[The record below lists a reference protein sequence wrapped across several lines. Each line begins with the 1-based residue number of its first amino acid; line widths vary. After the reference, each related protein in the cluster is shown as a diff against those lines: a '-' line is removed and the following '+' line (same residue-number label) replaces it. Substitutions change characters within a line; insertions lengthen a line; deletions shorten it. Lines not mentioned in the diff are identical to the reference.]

1 MEDNMIKKQVA
12 KKKTVKKKTARKAI
26 PGKPRKKAPQ
36 INLQSFLEEVRKGA
50 YELFLQRGSAH
61 GNDLEDWLKA
71 EKKVK
76 QKYGIK

>member
-1 MEDNMIKKQVA
+1 MIKKQVG
-12 KKKTVKKKTARKAI
+12 KKKTAKKKTARKAV
-26 PGKPRKKAPQ
+26 PKKPVKKAPQ
-36 INLQSFLEEVRKGA
+36 INLQDFLEEVRKGA
-50 YELFLQRGSAH
+50 YELFLRRGSTH

>member
-1 MEDNMIKKQVA
+1 MIKKQVA
-12 KKKTVKKKTARKAI
+12 KKKTAKKKTVKKAVPAK
-26 PGKPRKKAPQ
+26 PGKKAPR
-36 INLQSFLEEVRKGA
+36 INLQGFLEEVRKGA

-71 EKKVK
+71 EKKIK